1 MTARPRQPTR
11 TTTGTTTPKDTAA
24 QVRASGRHPD
34 AERTVVRFTDAALA
48 DLQSMVR
55 KGDPQVVGWAL
66 KKCLLLERDPEAG
79 EPLRGALI
87 GYRKLVVGDRDWRI
101 VWRVTHDDAGRPVV
115 DVAEVWALGARSDS
129 EVYAE
134 MNARVATLS
143 ATPATV
149 PLAEAIER
157 LGKAAA
163 GIHPT
168 STEPAKGP
176 DSDSPET
183 DPSPR
188 LPSWLAQSLI
198 KVVGLPPVEVAQLSE
213 AEAMRRWNEFITTP
227 H

>member
-1 MTARPRQPTR
+1 MTSRPRQPTR
-11 TTTGTTTPKDTAA
+11 TTTGTPTGETTGAA
-24 QVRASGRHPD
+24 VRASDRHPE
-34 AERTVVRFTDAALA
+34 AERTVVRFTDAALD
-48 DLQSMVR
+48 DLQLMAR
-55 KGDPQVVGWAL
+55 KGNPQVLRWAL

-79 EPLRGALI
+79 EPLRGTLV

-101 VWRVTHDDAGRPVV
+101 IWRVTHDEAGRPVV

-149 PLAEAIER
+149 PLAEAIQR

-163 GIHPT
+163 GIQPA
-168 STEPAKGP
+168 SAEPASGP
-176 DSDSPET
+176 EEDSPGT
-183 DPSPR
+183 DLAPG
-188 LPSWLAQSLI
+188 LPSWLVQSLI
-198 KVVGLPPVEVAQLSE
+198 KVVGLPPSDVTRLTE
-213 AEAMRRWNEFITTP
+213 AEAKDRWNEFISTP

>member
-1 MTARPRQPTR
+1 VTGRPRRPSPS
-11 TTTGTTTPKDTAA
+11 GKKSEKSGSAA
-24 QVRASGRHPD
+24 IRASGRHPN

-48 DLQSMVR
+48 DLELMAR
-55 KGDPQVVGWAL
+55 KGDPQVVRWAL

-101 VWRVTHDDAGRPVV
+101 IWRVTHDDAGRPVV

-143 ATPATV
+143 GTPATV
-149 PLAEAIER
+149 PLAQVIER

-163 GIHPT
+163 GIT
-168 STEPAKGP
+168 GENAEPATGP
-176 DSDSPET
+176 AGDSADGS
-183 DPSPR
+183 SG
-188 LPSWLAQSLI
+188 LPMWLVQSLV
-198 KVVGLPPVEVAQLSE
+198 KVAGLPPAEVVQLSE
-213 AEAMRRWNEFITTP
+213 PEALHRWNDYISAP
-227 H
+227 R